1 MLSGKS
7 KAVTQADIAT
17 LVGVTQRTV
26 SRCFLHPGAVEP
38 GTLAQVLEAAGK
50 AGYQP
55 NRAARI
61 IRGGCTECV
70 TLLHDAAALDLCI
83 HTTFLLSIQQCLR
96 DRHLKLLLEDLSSGT
111 GGAGFPDLHRSDGVL
126 VACHSGLSGE
136 AEVGIRSLSVPVVW
150 VNTHGAHNGVCP
162 DDQRAGREATEHLL
176 HLGHR
181 RIVFVDQPECRAR
194 VRLTPSAYCN
204 CAARLA
210 GYREAMSAA
219 GLKPRW
225 VQAEEGEPLA
235 ASLGVYR
242 RLLFQSDRP
251 TGLVVCRK
259 RDAQAAV
266 FATHTWRGL
275 KVPRDLSIV
284 TFTEDLPWT
293 YPRLTSWV
301 TPWKA
306 MGKAAVE
313 MLVDHIRKPES
324 DWAHR
329 WLPMERVEGV
339 TCGKPPC

>member
-1 MLSGKS
+1 MLPGKS

-26 SRCFLHPGAVEP
+26 SRCFLQPGAVEP
-38 GTLAQVLEAAGK
+38 GILGRVTEAARK
-50 AGYQP
+50 AGYHP

-61 IRGGCTECV
+61 IRGGRSERV
-70 TLLHDAAALDLCI
+70 TLLHDAGASDPCVHAM
-83 HTTFLLSIQQCLR
+83 FLLSVHQCLR
-96 DRHLKLLLEDLSSGT
+96 DCHLNLSLEDLPS
-111 GGAGFPDLHRSDGVL
+111 GAGRVSHSDLHMSDGVM

-136 AEVGIRSLSVPVVW
+136 ADAQVRRLSVPVVW

-181 RIVFVDQPECRAR
+181 RIAFVDQPECRAR
-194 VRLTPSAYCN
+194 VRLSPSAYCN

-219 GLKPRW
+219 GLRPW
-225 VQAEEGEPLA
+225 LVQAEAGETLA
-235 ASLGVYR
+235 TALGVYR
-242 RLLFQSDRP
+242 RLLLQSDRP

-275 KVPRDLSIV
+275 EVPRDLSIV

-293 YPRLTSWV
+293 YPRLTAWV
-301 TPWKA
+301 TPWKS

-313 MLVDHIRKPES
+313 MLVDRMRRPES